1 MNTPFMLALGAC
13 LGGNGTLV
21 GAAANVIVA
30 GMAEKR
36 GTPPGFVQYMKVGF
50 PLMILSVIIST
61 IHQLLFYL

>member
-1 MNTPFMLALGAC
+1 MNTPLMLALGTC

-36 GTPPGFVQYMKVGF
+36 GTPLGFVQYMKVGF
-50 PLMILSVIIST
+50 PLMILSIIIST
-61 IHQLLFYL
+61 IYLLLFYL